1 MKSIH
6 NVVTF
11 LAAVVVLSWAGWQT
25 YLHWDIIMKKVAVTP
40 VATKCKPCC
49 NNCKCGKVDCAG
61 ACCADKKCCDA
72 CGCTDAG
79 CCKK

>member
-1 MKSIH
+1 MKAIY
-6 NVVTF
+6 NLVTF
-11 LAAVVVLSWAGWQT
+11 LAAVVVLAWAGWQT
-25 YLHWDIIMKKVAVTP
+25 YLHWDVLTKQVMVPP
-40 VATKCKPCC
+40 VAAKCKPCC
-49 NNCKCGKVDCAG
+49 GNCKCGKTDCAG